1 MRLLVACASLH
12 VAISL
17 TPHSQ
22 LYGTEL
28 PRWHRGQ
35 RSSLSSN
42 RDNHHSRCCRV
53 SNKHRSGLFPSI
65 NETPACGG
73 RKRSRGGFVRRSV
86 GEDEEQGGED
96 SANLDD
102 SDDNPMDDSEIYASL
117 RARLVELETKAALE
131 QLEKKQVEP
140 SSRSMGNGP

>member
-1 MRLLVACASLH
+1 MRLLVACATLH
-12 VAISL
+12 VAISF

-22 LYGTEL
+22 PYGTEIS
-28 PRWHRGQ
+28 RWYRGH

-42 RDNHHSRCCRV
+42 CDNHHSRC
-53 SNKHRSGLFPSI
+53 SQHRTRLFPSV
-65 NETPACGG
+65 NDTPAYGG

-86 GEDEEQGGED
+86 GENEDQGGDD

-131 QLEKKQVEP
+131 QVEKKQVEA